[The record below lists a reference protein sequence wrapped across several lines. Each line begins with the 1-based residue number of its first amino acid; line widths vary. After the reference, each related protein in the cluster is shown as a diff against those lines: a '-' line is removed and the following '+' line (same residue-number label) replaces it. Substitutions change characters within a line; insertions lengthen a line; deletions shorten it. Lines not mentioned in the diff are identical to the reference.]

1 MSKQTRREKKEE
13 EARILAEM
21 DEALKEQGMPPLSK
35 TREKS
40 EKEEKY
46 QREYDDTMPQKIHCR
61 RCKTLMENGKCPVCG
76 HTVYVPMNKQKQRKI
91 KWIAT
96 GILLVVFVALFAIL
110 QMSK

>member
-1 MSKQTRREKKEE
+1 MSKQTRQQKREE

-21 DEALKEQGMPPLSK
+21 DEALKAQGLAPISEP
-35 TREKS
+35 R

-46 QREYDDTMPQKIHCR
+46 KREYDDTMPQKIHCR

-96 GILLVVFVALFAIL
+96 GVLLVVFAALFGIL
-110 QMSK
+110 QLLK

>member
-1 MSKQTRREKKEE
+1 MSKKTRQQKREE

-21 DEALKEQGMPPLSK
+21 DEALKAQGLAPISK
-35 TREKS
+35 PIDKI

-46 QREYDDTMPQKIHCR
+46 KREYDDTMPQEIHCR

-76 HTVYVPMNKQKQRKI
+76 HTIYVPMNKQKQRKI

-96 GILLVVFVALFAIL
+96 GIMLVVFAALFAIL

>member
-1 MSKQTRREKKEE
+1 MSKQTRREKREE

-21 DEALKEQGMPPLSK
+21 DEALKAQGLPPL
-35 TREKS
+35 TGNFEKK

-46 QREYDDTMPQKIHCR
+46 KREYDDTMPQNIHCR

-76 HTVYVPMNKQKQRKI
+76 HTIYVPMNKQKQRKI

-96 GILLVVFVALFAIL
+96 GIMLVVFAALFAIL